1 MKLVLSPI
9 IYLIIFLVIAAIIV
23 IWLFGKRN
31 RDDSRRASVIENI
44 TNSRG
49 GADEPALQAVWELE
63 HIAEP
68 TPEDMFLRGRLL
80 DYNFLR
86 NDDTQELP
94 AYMVNQVADL
104 YAGAVVGLQRHDIE
118 NNFGLNIRAPIIL
131 DNAEEFAQ
139 MFGVPDLL
147 TAIER
152 AAPAVTEA
160 RREEALAEA
169 DTPAEAAETFFEA
182 SINHTNDPQN
192 VHDTAVIQDMK
203 ATYNKIRTGV
213 GIMESLAEIETYA
226 RRHVDKT
233 KAQFIVNAVVNAR
246 KGERIVA
253 YNATEDE
260 VLASVWQRIK
270 HPSNLIRRQQM
281 IDNLMI
287 ALEESGRPGVCINGR
302 TTRYLGALVLNDF
315 DPDVGNAMT
324 TEDYKNEIYMAAN
337 KMLKDALRDAEQS
350 PDEGIAAIS
359 QYYNGEIDDDEIN
372 EEKLR
377 EFKDKLK
384 QDIDKMINEYTD
396 RLNPGHI
403 ERLKNECYVGVDF

>member
-1 MKLVLSPI
+1 MQLSLSPF
-9 IYLIIFLVIAAIIV
+9 IYLIIFLIIAVIIV
-23 IWLFGKRN
+23 VWLLKGT
-31 RDDSRRASVIENI
+31 DDTRRTRIIESI
-44 TNSRG
+44 ANSRG
-49 GADEPALQAVWELE
+49 GADEPAMRAVWELE

-94 AYMVNQVADL
+94 AFMVNQVADL
-104 YAGAVVGLQRHDIE
+104 YAGAVIGLQNRNLDD
-118 NNFGLNIRAPIIL
+118 NFGLNIRAPIIL
-131 DNAEEFAQ
+131 DNAEDFAQ
-139 MFGVPDLL
+139 MFGVGDLL
-147 TAIER
+147 TAIEQ

-169 DTPAEAAETFFEA
+169 DTPIEAAETFFEA
-182 SINHTNDPQN
+182 SVNHTNDPQN

-203 ATYNKIRTGV
+203 ATFNKIQTGM

-226 RRHVDKT
+226 RRHINDKA
-233 KAQFIVNAVVNAR
+233 KAQFVVNAVVNAR

-253 YNATEDE
+253 YNATEDV

-270 HPSNLIRRQQM
+270 HPSNHIRHQQM

-315 DPDVGNAMT
+315 DPEVGNALT
-324 TEDYKNEIYMAAN
+324 TEDYKNEIYMKSN
-337 KMLKDALRDAEQS
+337 KMLKDAIARAEQS
-350 PDEGIAAIS
+350 PDEGIAAIAE
-359 QYYNGEIDDDEIN
+359 YYNGNIDEVDEH
-372 EEKLR
+372 KLR
-377 EFKDKLK
+377 EFKDQLK
-384 QDIDKMINEYTD
+384 HDIDGMINEYVD

-403 ERLKNECYVGVDF
+403 ERLKNECFVGIDF

>member
-1 MKLVLSPI
+1 MKLGLSPLV
-9 IYLIIFLVIAAIIV
+9 YLVIFLVIAVIV
-23 IWLFGKRN
+23 IVWLLSRGG
-31 RDDSRRASVIENI
+31 DDSRRSRVIESI
-44 TNSRG
+44 ASSRG
-49 GADEPALQAVWELE
+49 GADEPALRAVWELE
-63 HIAEP
+63 NIAEP

-86 NDDTQELP
+86 NDEVEELP
-94 AYMVNQVADL
+94 AFMVNQVADL
-104 YAGAVVGLQRHDIE
+104 YAGAVIGLQRHNIDD
-118 NNFGLNIRAPIIL
+118 NFGLNIRAPIIL

-147 TAIER
+147 TAVER

-169 DTPAEAAETFFEA
+169 DTPAEAAETFFDA
-182 SINHTNDPQN
+182 SVNHTNDPQN

-213 GIMESLAEIETYA
+213 GIMESLAEIEMYA
-226 RRHVDKT
+226 RRHIQDKT

-270 HPSNLIRRQQM
+270 HPSNNIRQQQM

-287 ALEESGRPGVCINGR
+287 ALDESGRPGVCINGR

-337 KMLKDALRDAEQS
+337 KMLKDALARAEQS
-350 PDEGIAAIS
+350 PDEGVAAIAE
-359 QYYNGEIDDDEIN
+359 YYNGELDEVD
-372 EEKLR
+372 EHKLR

-384 QDIDKMINEYTD
+384 QDIDEMINGYVD

-403 ERLKNECYVGVDF
+403 ERLKNECYVGIDF